1 MISDIEDAIKT
12 VNDGL
17 YVHHKMT
24 GKYPIELIQK
34 LVEDWFSDTG
44 FDVEEVLELISH
56 ISNTEYLNTAL
67 SHLSKISGVDKDIL
81 KKSLYKTEKEHSD
94 IKVISEN
101 TDTSTFDGIYKYL
114 ISILIIF
121 VYWYFVVTASSI
133 EPWVKILM
141 FVFGPIVIG
150 KLSDLFLKTNLI
162 T

>member
-1 MISDIEDAIKT
+1 MFSDIEDAIKT

-67 SHLSKISGVDKDIL
+67 RHLSKISGVDKDIL

-101 TDTSTFDGIYKYL
+101 THTSTFDGIYKYL
-114 ISILIIF
+114 ILILIIF
-121 VYWYFVVTASSI
+121 VYWYFIITNNDFD
-133 EPWVKILM
+133 
-141 FVFGPIVIG
+141 FVLKVLLFMFGPAPLAWAAG
-150 KLSDLFLKTNLI
+150 KVLNINFFY
-162 T
+162 